1 MSLGHDQSAQRG
13 SVARSSLTPD
23 VEATRADGSNFF
35 TGATAVDLRDPQV
48 VLSSVLLRDLVNEL
62 GIGPFA
68 YLTAQMYGALGYRLR
83 EFVEANP
90 AADVDL
96 QLEVTGGEAFV
107 GVLGVKGE
115 AVVHESTVALGVL
128 SAMSERA
135 QVILELWRLEQGR
148 RARAVWL
155 RGVDR
160 KIADLGIRDR
170 TSGR

>member
-1 MSLGHDQSAQRG
+1 M
-13 SVARSSLTPD
+13 V
-23 VEATRADGSNFF
+23 
-35 TGATAVDLRDPQV
+35 
-48 VLSSVLLRDLVNEL
+48 LRDLLNEL
-62 GIGPFA
+62 GFGPVA
-68 YLTAQMYGALGYRLR
+68 YLTQQMFGALGYRLR
-83 EFVEANP
+83 EIVEANP

-96 QLEVTGGEAFV
+96 QVEIIGGEAFV
-107 GVLGVKGE
+107 GLMGIRGE
-115 AVVHESTVALGVL
+115 AVVHESTVALGVV
-128 SAMSERA
+128 SALPERA